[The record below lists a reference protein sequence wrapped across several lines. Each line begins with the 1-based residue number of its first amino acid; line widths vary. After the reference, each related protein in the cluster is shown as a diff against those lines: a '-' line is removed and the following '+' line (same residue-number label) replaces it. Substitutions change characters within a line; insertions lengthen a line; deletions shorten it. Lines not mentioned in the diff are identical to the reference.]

1 VTFLLFY
8 FAPLEGITNSTYLHT
23 HRHFFAPLDKYYT
36 PFFLP
41 NSQTGVPGLLHRE
54 LQLAQEENLPLI
66 PQLLTNH
73 SGDFLRASQVLK
85 DLGCR
90 EINLNLGCPS
100 GTVVSKGRGAG
111 FLARRDALA
120 SFLDEI
126 FSTSP
131 LSISIKTRIG
141 VEAPEEFPLL
151 LALFNQY
158 PIAELT
164 VHPRLR
170 RDFYRGRPDLTAF
183 RLAASESRNPLVY
196 SGDLFS
202 PIQISD
208 FRAEFPE
215 IRVLMLGR
223 GLIANPAL
231 ADMARGGP
239 PPTRERLLTF
249 HDHLYARY
257 REVLSGPTPV
267 LHKMKELWHY
277 MICLFSDHQK
287 ALKRL
292 QKTMTL
298 CDYEAAAAAIFRDLS
313 LTPEIG
319 YRPH

>member
-1 VTFLLFY
+1 MLFY

-23 HRHFFAPLDKYYT
+23 HRNFFGSMDKYYT

-41 NSQTGVPGLLHRE
+41 NSQIGVPSLLCRE

-73 SGDFLRASQVLK
+73 SGDFLKASQVLQ

-111 FLARRDALA
+111 FLARREALA

-126 FSTSP
+126 FSASP
-131 LSISIKTRIG
+131 LPISIKTRIG
-141 VEAPEEFPLL
+141 VEASEEFPLL

-158 PIAELT
+158 PISELT

-202 PIQISD
+202 PIQIAG
-208 FRAEFPE
+208 FRAEFPQ
-215 IRVLMLGR
+215 IRALMLGR

-239 PPTRERLLTF
+239 PPNREQLSAF

-257 REVLSGPTPV
+257 REVLSGPAPV

-292 QKTMTL
+292 QKAMAL
-298 CDYEAAAAAIFRDLS
+298 SDYEAAVAAIFRDL
-313 LTPEIG
+313 LLAPEAG
-319 YRPH
+319 YLPH